1 MANDLVNIKVTPE
14 TRELIRAGKPEG
26 QTYSDVLTSVMNKQ
40 GGASPASGTT
50 NQEGVVYLSST
61 GQTFIAPELSVQT
74 LTEMVEN
81 PYIAQKLVNESL
93 LYFPSLLRI
102 EAKDP
107 KGQVDEEVTNDLRK
121 MLGVLGC
128 ALAEKIKQAKYD
140 TKVYGMS
147 FFNPIWEYKD
157 GAVQLVKLRH
167 LPAWSFYK
175 SPMNSS
181 TSRIYSV
188 LLQGVIIS
196 DQTGEVEYWQ
206 TQDDGETIKIN
217 NIMTVKDPQD
227 EGLAGDSKV
236 IQLYDIIQMI
246 KFGWNVELQAIAR
259 AGAPIFFLKI
269 TKPKKATDAGTGGVS
284 DIALGNSIIS
294 KWSTKKQFLLR
305 ENMEVVSLPINQN
318 IDVLAP
324 INVLEKLI
332 NKYFSVTEQIKKEGQ
347 TIGGNALSELKLL
360 NRAIQS
366 VHAWLLPPFEDL
378 VNQYFVKN
386 MFPPG
391 WSCSLSYDVWDTD
404 DRELNIKQIEAAMKG
419 NAVDLDDIRAKC
431 GLDPADDKKRA
442 SIEAYNK
449 AKTKAAAALV
459 SKPDDQGDDQGDQEE
474 DDSKSKAP
482 KKGKGPAK
490 KGEEGEEEDS
500 SKSGSGKILNK
511 QESEDEELLDDLG
524 EALYS
529 DLSGQFDKM
538 LGSLSKVLVNAE
550 G

>member
-93 LYFPSLLRI
+93 LYFPSLLKI

-107 KGQVDEEVTNDLRK
+107 KGQVDEDVTNDLRK

-167 LPAWSFYK
+167 LPAWSFFK
-175 SPMNSS
+175 SPLNAD

-196 DQTGEVEYWQ
+196 ETSGEVEYWQ
-206 TQDDGETIKIN
+206 TQDDGETIRIN

-305 ENMEVVSLPINQN
+305 ENMEVVSLPINQK

-332 NKYFSVTEQIKKEGQ
+332 DKYFSVTEQIKKEGQ

-449 AKTKAAAALV
+449 AKTKAATALV
-459 SKPDDQGDDQGDQEE
+459 SKPDDKGDDQGDQEE
-474 DDSKSKAP
+474 DDPKSKAP